1 MSDNL
6 YELTKDYK
14 QFLDMDFE
22 GDAFKDT
29 LQALETSIQDKGK
42 NIALVLEEWNGNTLV
57 IDEQLKRLQARKKT
71 INNKKTALKEWLK
84 FNMESSGIDKIESDL
99 FTITL
104 GKAPKN
110 TLLIVDDENAI
121 PMDYKKVSYS
131 VDKVSIKKAIK
142 DGYEVKGCRL
152 TDGARGLRIK

>member
-6 YELTKDYK
+6 YELTNEYK
-14 QFLDMDFE
+14 QFLEMDFE

-29 LQALETSIQDKGK
+29 LQAIQTSIQDKAK
-42 NIALVLEEWNGNTLV
+42 NITLVLENWNSNTVALDNE
-57 IDEQLKRLQARKKT
+57 IKRLQARKKV
-71 INNKKTALKEWLK
+71 IDNKKAALKEWLK

-104 GKAPKN
+104 GKAPKD

-152 TDGARGLRIK
+152 TDGSRGLRIK